1 MTVKLST
8 LTDAAAD
15 WDEMAKRFKS
25 LDTSYMEDV
34 QPVASRGGWQGISAT
49 VAAVQFANTRS
60 QLQAAQTEAKAIA
73 SLLRDAHQQFT
84 TLVGN
89 VKSLVQQAQ
98 MADMTVNNNGE
109 VVYDESKLASWRH
122 DPDYS
127 DVLSKQKAAAAAWTK
142 KIKEAVKA
150 VDDADQGVELAL
162 REAAG
167 VKSWFGRMIDDVLGE
182 GHSFNGSAVGDIEV
196 YEARQAKYYADQVL
210 SGEELT
216 GDDLKE
222 WERLMRDNSRDK
234 VFSRTYLDSLG
245 VDNVLK
251 LSNKMDDLAYF
262 DDTKNK
268 NQYLQINGGLS
279 DSLATATRV
288 PDFKSADG
296 KHLRYGTK
304 EYFDAFDKW
313 LSTDDARFYTK
324 WRNDLREYGD
334 DKYDLK
340 VAGEKIQIGRGSG
353 QEVRGYQ
360 SLVTLMQQG
369 HGYSP
374 QFVADITD
382 DMIALEKEDPDV
394 WDLRGHF
401 SGKEDGWFAN
411 DPVDGALGV
420 MSHNPEGAA
429 GYLDPGT
436 SAGKERLDYLLGDG
450 EGSRDWKVTNTTR
463 WQGNIEFTASDELD
477 TDDRKGLGDALAAA
491 AGGVDPNGPRP
502 TAQVRHTDAN
512 NRIFFYAMDTLSDQG
527 DDMPESLRDSM
538 AKVMTSHGDKV
549 YPVMGSIGGPASQGI
564 GGLSAEQIMEMTKQV
579 SRSESSYVALNEGM
593 NYWMVRDIHDSTLPP
608 EDTLHR
614 AGHAVGFLEEA
625 RYNALKGDKHD
636 YTWDKMWSY
645 HTAGSIVNF
654 VPVLGDL
661 AQRGVDVATSAWI
674 MGEQKRQDAEWTEH
688 NKTTY
693 SLRQGQLDALAE
705 EWYSVNSGWAQTH
718 QGFSFNDG
726 IYDQIGAAANDGNK
740 HADGIAGDQ

>member
-1 MTVKLST
+1 M
-8 LTDAAAD
+8 
-15 WDEMAKRFKS
+15 
-25 LDTSYMEDV
+25 
-34 QPVASRGGWQGISAT
+34 
-49 VAAVQFANTRS
+49 AAVQFANTRS

-313 LSTDDARFYTK
+313 LSTDDARFLHK
-324 WRNDLREYGD
+324 
-334 DKYDLK
+334 
-340 VAGEKIQIGRGSG
+340 
-353 QEVRGYQ
+353 
-360 SLVTLMQQG
+360 
-369 HGYSP
+369 
-374 QFVADITD
+374 
-382 DMIALEKEDPDV
+382 
-394 WDLRGHF
+394 
-401 SGKEDGWFAN
+401 
-411 DPVDGALGV
+411 
-420 MSHNPEGAA
+420 
-429 GYLDPGT
+429 
-436 SAGKERLDYLLGDG
+436 
-450 EGSRDWKVTNTTR
+450 
-463 WQGNIEFTASDELD
+463 
-477 TDDRKGLGDALAAA
+477 
-491 AGGVDPNGPRP
+491 
-502 TAQVRHTDAN
+502 
-512 NRIFFYAMDTLSDQG
+512 
-527 DDMPESLRDSM
+527 M
-538 AKVMTSHGDKV
+538 A
-549 YPVMGSIGGPASQGI
+549 
-564 GGLSAEQIMEMTKQV
+564 
-579 SRSESSYVALNEGM
+579 
-593 NYWMVRDIHDSTLPP
+593 
-608 EDTLHR
+608 
-614 AGHAVGFLEEA
+614 
-625 RYNALKGDKHD
+625 
-636 YTWDKMWSY
+636 
-645 HTAGSIVNF
+645 
-654 VPVLGDL
+654 
-661 AQRGVDVATSAWI
+661 
-674 MGEQKRQDAEWTEH
+674 
-688 NKTTY
+688 
-693 SLRQGQLDALAE
+693 
-705 EWYSVNSGWAQTH
+705 
-718 QGFSFNDG
+718 
-726 IYDQIGAAANDGNK
+726 
-740 HADGIAGDQ
+740 